1 MNVDQA
7 NKHIETAQKI
17 LKAIDNNINAAN
29 AAESKISITINQAY
43 ELENIIQDYVAMI
56 RGSEVVIK
64 YS

>member
-1 MNVDQA
+1 MNVSEA

-17 LKAIDNNINAAN
+17 LKAIDNNINAA
-29 AAESKISITINQAY
+29 ADQEKISLTINQAF
-43 ELENIIQDYVAMI
+43 ELEDIIQDYIAII